1 MAVCHLCGWVE
12 RIPGGT
18 RETDGLE
25 TRDCGGCGREIS
37 VVTPYQS
44 WVTLSLRQEH
54 LKSSLCAAAGGERP
68 EFRPKTSQA
77 ANAYPAA
84 KLDAARA
91 AKHTSLAAQC
101 CTPEVWAQYK
111 DKLSTGPARPA
122 QNPLRS
128 RLGLRG
134 AHS

>member
-1 MAVCHLCGWVE
+1 MRC
-12 RIPGGT
+12 
-18 RETDGLE
+18 
-25 TRDCGGCGREIS
+25 
-37 VVTPYQS
+37 
-44 WVTLSLRQEH
+44 
-54 LKSSLCAAAGGERP
+54 GGERP

-101 CTPEVWAQYK
+101 CTREVWAQYK

-122 QNPLRS
+122 QIPLFL
-128 RLGLRG
+128 RLGLRRALLMPQNNPG
-134 AHS
+134 SLQIAAVRAD